1 MGRRRDGWRDGRV
14 AHRNQQHTHQPFNPP
29 YADTGARCLGYTN
42 NTNSNNS
49 NNNDD
54 DNDDDN
60 NNDDNNN
67 NHLPIKVRDTQVE
80 HCKHVSFCR
89 RSLQH
94 ANRLFDV
101 VRTVFDQQLRQ
112 TKVSDDVIIS

>member
-1 MGRRRDGWRDGRV
+1 M
-14 AHRNQQHTHQPFNPP
+14 
-29 YADTGARCLGYTN
+29 GYTN
-42 NTNSNNS
+42 S
-49 NNNDD
+49 
-54 DNDDDN
+54 

-94 ANRLFDV
+94 TNRLFDV